1 MYPSPHQ
8 PSRDTAARRC
18 SAADACAATAARRP
32 AGTPESLPADRSR
45 EDNGAARA
53 SPHAILRKQQRRQFP
68 PPSNRARVGRTH
80 RLEQRQE
87 LLARSVLVPFAL
99 AAYDLEQLVHG
110 LFARAL
116 GVERLGQR
124 KARLEVARVRSYLRA
139 QGGEIARLRGALFQR
154 ELCLHGAES

>member
-1 MYPSPHQ
+1 
-8 PSRDTAARRC
+8 
-18 SAADACAATAARRP
+18 
-32 AGTPESLPADRSR
+32 ESLPADRSR

-154 ELCLHGAES
+154 ELCLHGAESFVAFALGPDQLERLLRALDVAAAQIAACQAGH